1 LVSWVDLASPN
12 QKRKKLE
19 KRWKKKIKEMRTL
32 RTPEKTMKNANPGGL
47 SQMMFYF
54 LQCKLDVLLFDFKC
68 PLTLCLGLHVLPY
81 QNVSDVGTQIADVIR
96 GSWQL

>member
-1 LVSWVDLASPN
+1 
-12 QKRKKLE
+12 
-19 KRWKKKIKEMRTL
+19 MRTL
-32 RTPEKTMKNANPGGL
+32 RTPEKPMKNANPGGL